1 MYIYMYMDYIFLI
14 NMHIYIYLDFHEIR
28 MKSPLNDHKIWLRSR
43 SRQGKIKDLIGS
55 DAAR

>member
-1 MYIYMYMDYIFLI
+1 MEY
-14 NMHIYIYLDFHEIR
+14 IYIYGLHILIYIHLDFHEIR